1 MAAFGKAYLFHL
13 KIITHLFFFTPHVFY
28 LIYFVGLY
36 FSGSVCCC
44 ANFLLVII
52 VRLPIITN
60 ENSVSL
66 FKIGIHVFC
75 KLQLTQSCKN

>member
-1 MAAFGKAYLFHL
+1 MAAFRKAYLFHL
-13 KIITHLFFFTPHVFY
+13 KIITHLVFFTPHVFY

-36 FSGSVCCC
+36 FSGSVCCR
-44 ANFLLVII
+44 ANILLVII

-66 FKIGIHVFC
+66 
-75 KLQLTQSCKN
+75 